1 LGEAPHKTKYIQ
13 KISPHKVL
21 EGMNHEEAFSK
32 RNSEVGNMRIYGC
45 PVYIHF
51 PKDKRNMIE
60 PLGKK
65 GIF

>member
-1 LGEAPHKTKYIQ
+1 
-13 KISPHKVL
+13 
-21 EGMNHEEAFSK
+21 MNHEEAFSK